1 MYDIELNFNNG
12 AIYEGNKKVEKYRMN
27 LSMDPCM
34 MTNWVTS
41 LAIST
46 IILCNRVKKNDVAED
61 SNVRSRFRDDGYAV
75 RGLEDVDELIHS
87 HCEGNH
93 DAVLLC
99 MLNNNVM
106 LLRAFEE
113 AVMQIKDRKVAINY
127 TILLKHRGRE
137 CGFPQ
142 YYLIVTAIEAYL
154 RMRGTDF
161 PCYEDFINSNDVFEK
176 YMEILN

>member
-12 AIYEGNKKVEKYRMN
+12 AIYEGSKRVEKYRMN

-46 IILCNRVKKNDVAED
+46 IILCNRVEK
-61 SNVRSRFRDDGYAV
+61 SSRFRKYEYAV
-75 RGLEDVDELIHS
+75 SGLEDVDALIYT

-93 DAVLLC
+93 DAVLFC
-99 MLNNNVM
+99 MLDNNVM

-113 AVMQIKDRKVAINY
+113 AIMQIKDRKAAINY
-127 TILLKHRGRE
+127 TVLLKHRGRE
-137 CGFPQ
+137 SGFPQ
-142 YYLIVTAIEAYL
+142 YCLIVTAINAYL
-154 RMRGTDF
+154 GMRGPDF
-161 PCYEDFINSNDVFEK
+161 PCYEDFINSNDEFEK
-176 YMEILN
+176 YMENLD